1 MEHVDLCIAGAGI
14 IGLSLALEL
23 AARGARVTVL
33 EQGLP
38 LSEAST
44 AAAGMLAAG
53 DPENPAKLRPL
64 ADLSLRLYSEFL
76 ERLSRLSGTAV
87 PWHTSTALQALPAH
101 VGEVRASLSAE
112 ELHAVLPELVAGRR
126 RFIRLDEHSLDPRQ
140 LAGALLG
147 AVRATTID
155 LRTHTR
161 VVSVRS
167 VEGAVE
173 VQTAGGPLRA
183 GQFVDCAG
191 PWAGSLTQTRLDA
204 SVEVYP
210 RKGQMLSV
218 ALPPGLALRTVV
230 RTPEVYVVPRTTGA
244 SAGRVVVGATIEDAG
259 YDKTVYPAEIARL
272 QRLAAE
278 LLPQIASA
286 RVIESWAGLRP
297 ATADGLPLL
306 GSVPGEPN
314 CFLAAGH
321 YRDGILLA
329 PATAR
334 VMAQVLGGEPTSIDL
349 DSFSPSRIFRAR
361 A

>member
-1 MEHVDLCIAGAGI
+1 MEHVDICVAGAGI

-23 AARGARVTVL
+23 EARGATVTVL

-38 LSEAST
+38 LTEAST

-53 DPENPAKLRPL
+53 DPENPAELRPL
-64 ADLSLRLYSEFL
+64 ADLSLRLYPEFL
-76 ERLSRLSGTAV
+76 ERLSSLSGAAV
-87 PWHTSTALQALPAH
+87 PFHTSTALQALPTH
-101 VGEVRASLSAE
+101 VGDASPVSTE
-112 ELHAVLPELVAGRR
+112 ELRSILPELVPGRR

-140 LAGALLG
+140 LAAALLG
-147 AVRATTID
+147 AVPRTTID
-155 LRTHTR
+155 LRTRTH
-161 VVSVRS
+161 VVSARS
-167 VEGAVE
+167 VDGVVE
-173 VQTAGGPLRA
+173 VQTAGGRLRA
-183 GQFVDCAG
+183 GQFVDCTG
-191 PWAGSLTQTRLDA
+191 SWAGSFTQMRLDA
-204 SVEVYP
+204 SLRVYP

-230 RTPEVYVVPRTTGA
+230 RTPEVYLVPRTTGA
-244 SAGRVVVGATIEDAG
+244 SAGRAIVGATIEDAG
-259 YDKTVYPAEIARL
+259 YDKTVHPADIARL

-321 YRDGILLA
+321 YRNGILLA

-334 VMAQVLGGEPTSIDL
+334 VMAQVLSGEPASIDL
-349 DSFSPSRIFRAR
+349 DSFSPSRVFRAR